1 LAPDENV
8 PEITG
13 IEGTILFQNWPPPDS
28 LYDLRLVAFK
38 NFPPENIFVEIITQQ
53 AYAYPPITVDTTW
66 IPFYVDQAEFEFELP
81 PGTYDYLVVAH
92 RYGPNILEDW
102 QAVGQYDT
110 DSDSLPSSF
119 TIVEG
124 QLLKNIIILAD
135 FKQLPIQPF

>member
-1 LAPDENV
+1 
-8 PEITG
+8 
-13 IEGTILFQNWPPPDS
+13 
-28 LYDLRLVAFK
+28 
-38 NFPPENIFVEIITQQ
+38 
-53 AYAYPPITVDTTW
+53 
-66 IPFYVDQAEFEFELP
+66 
-81 PGTYDYLVVAH
+81 
-92 RYGPNILEDW
+92 LEDW